1 MSSESKS
8 MLKNENYFP
17 EPDMTVSIL
26 ADEKRKE

>member
-8 MLKNENYFP
+8 MLKNENYFA

-26 ADEKRKE
+26 ADEKQKE

>member
-17 EPDMTVSIL
+17 EPDMIVSIL
-26 ADEKRKE
+26 ADEKWKE